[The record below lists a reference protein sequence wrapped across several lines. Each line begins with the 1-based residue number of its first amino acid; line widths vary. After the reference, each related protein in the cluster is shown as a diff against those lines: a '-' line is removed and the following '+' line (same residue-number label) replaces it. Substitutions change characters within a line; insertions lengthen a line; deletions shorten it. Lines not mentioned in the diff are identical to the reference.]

1 VNLLRSRYLRLAALI
16 ATVPLFVVA
25 LVVLGV
31 LPVRAYATQ
40 RADIRASTAR
50 LELVTKKNAD
60 LRERVRLLRTDA
72 EIKRIAREQYAM
84 VAAGEK
90 LLVIPGLTEDGRSTD
105 PSTGASADRVPA
117 PTIEQ
122 SDSSIWRAVQDLVRV
137 LRPA

>member
-1 VNLLRSRYLRLAALI
+1 MNLMRSRSIRIAAVV
-16 ATVPLFVVA
+16 AAVPLFLVS

-40 RADIRASTAR
+40 RADLRASAAR
-50 LELVTKKNAD
+50 LDLVTKKNAE

-84 VAAGEK
+84 VAPGEK
-90 LLVIPGLTEDGRSTD
+90 LLVIPGLADGGRTVDQVS
-105 PSTGASADRVPA
+105 SASADRVPA
-117 PTIEQ
+117 PTVERT
-122 SDSSIWRAVQDLVRV
+122 DSSIWRAVTDLLRV